1 MRTKTVS
8 HQEIQWRVEKLK
20 TKNSQTNVFL
30 NYTLGSVPFG
40 DQIQTLISFCIEMMR
55 I

>member
-8 HQEIQWRVEKLK
+8 HQEIQWSVEKLK

-30 NYTLGSVPFG
+30 NYNLGSVPSG
-40 DQIQTLISFCIEMMR
+40 DQI
-55 I
+55 